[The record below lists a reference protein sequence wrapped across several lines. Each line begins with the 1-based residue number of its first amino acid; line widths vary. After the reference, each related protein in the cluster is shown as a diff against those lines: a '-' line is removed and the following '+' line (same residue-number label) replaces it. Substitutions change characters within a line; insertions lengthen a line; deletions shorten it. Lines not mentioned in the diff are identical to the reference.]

1 MPVTIGRNGVRYVPT
16 KLTNTK
22 ENIMRKFVKLTV
34 SVDNLPIFI
43 DADVIRLL
51 AVDDDNDTVVL
62 FELGGDKE
70 KVHVKED
77 IGEVMKRID
86 YVNEGVKCDS

>member
-1 MPVTIGRNGVRYVPT
+1 MSVTIGRNGVRYVPT
-16 KLTNTK
+16 QVTNTK
-22 ENIMRKFVKLTV
+22 ENIMRKFIKLTA
-34 SVDNLPIFI
+34 SLDDLPIFI

-51 AVDDDNDTVVL
+51 AVDDDNDTVVV

-70 KVHVKED
+70 KVHVKEC